1 MQATASLVSS
11 LAPASQRVGILMLD
25 TRFPRPPG
33 DIGHPDSFRRHG
45 IEPLYQVVTGA
56 SARRVVNEA
65 DASLLAPFIE
75 AGWALVNRGAM
86 RIGTSCGFLAR
97 FQHALQSA
105 LPVPVLSSAL
115 LACASA
121 DAPGIL
127 TFHAESLDG
136 DVLAAAMVPPGTP
149 VQGIAEDSGFYQ
161 CIINDDAHM
170 DFEEAERAVVSAALA
185 LVTRDPAVR
194 TIVLECTNLPVYQNA
209 IEAATGRPTV
219 DLVRMLSGLA

>member
-1 MQATASLVSS
+1 
-11 LAPASQRVGILMLD
+11 MLD

-33 DIGHPDSFRRHG
+33 DIGHPESFRRHG

-56 SARRVVNEA
+56 SARRVVEQA

-75 AGWALVNRGAM
+75 AGWALVNRGAT

-97 FQHALQSA
+97 FQHALRSA

-127 TFHAESLDG
+127 TFNAKSLDS
-136 DVLAAAMVPPGTP
+136 DVLAAARVPRGTP

-161 CIINDDAHM
+161 CIINDEGHM
-170 DFEEAERAVVSAALA
+170 DFDEAERVVVSAALA
-185 LVTRDPAVR
+185 LVTRDPAVK
-194 TIVLECTNLPVYQNA
+194 TIVLECTNLPVYQSA
-209 IEAATGRPTV
+209 IEAATVRPTV
-219 DLVRMLSGLA
+219 DLVRMLSGPI

>member
-1 MQATASLVSS
+1 MQATAPPVGS
-11 LAPASQRVGILMLD
+11 LADTWPRVGILMLD

-33 DIGHPDSFRRHG
+33 DIGHPDSFRRRG
-45 IEPLYQVVTGA
+45 IEPLYQVVNGA
-56 SARRVVNEA
+56 SAHRVVRQA

-75 AGWALVNRGAM
+75 AGWALVNRGAT

-127 TFHAESLDG
+127 TFDAESLDS
-136 DVLAAAMVPPGTP
+136 DVLAAAAVPPGTP
-149 VQGIAEDSGFYQ
+149 VQGIGQDSGLYQ
-161 CIINDDAHM
+161 CIINDDEQM

-194 TIVLECTNLPVYQNA
+194 TIVLECTNLPVHQSA

>member
-1 MQATASLVSS
+1 MQAAASTVSS
-11 LAPASQRVGILMLD
+11 LAHTSQRVGILMLD

-33 DIGHPDSFRRHG
+33 DIGHPESFRRYG
-45 IEPLYQVVTGA
+45 CEPLYQVVTGA
-56 SARRVVNEA
+56 SARRVVEQA

-75 AGWALVNRGAM
+75 AGWALVNRGAT

-121 DAPGIL
+121 EAPGIL
-127 TFHAESLDG
+127 TFNAESLDS
-136 DVLAAAMVPPGTP
+136 DVLAAAMVPQGTP
-149 VQGIAEDSGFYQ
+149 VQGIAENSGFYQ
-161 CIINDDAHM
+161 CIINDDEQM
-170 DFEEAERAVVSAALA
+170 DFDEAERVAVSAALA
-185 LVTRDPAVR
+185 LVTRDPAVK
-194 TIVLECTNLPVYQNA
+194 TIVLECTNLPVYQSA

-219 DLVRMLSGLA
+219 DLVRMLSGLI

>member
-1 MQATASLVSS
+1 MQATTSPVGS
-11 LAPASQRVGILMLD
+11 LAHASQRVGILMLD

-56 SARRVVNEA
+56 SARKVVKEA

-75 AGWALVNRGAM
+75 AGWALVNRGAT

-127 TFHAESLDG
+127 TFNAESLDS
-136 DVLAAAMVPPGTP
+136 DVLAAATVPLGTP
-149 VQGIAEDSGFYQ
+149 VQGISEDSGFYQ
-161 CIINDDAHM
+161 CIINDDEHM
-170 DFEEAERAVVSAALA
+170 DFEEAERVVVSAALA

-194 TIVLECTNLPVYQNA
+194 TIVLECTNLPVHQSA

-219 DLVRMLSGLA
+219 DLVRMLSGAI

>member
-1 MQATASLVSS
+1 MPATAPPVGS
-11 LAPASQRVGILMLD
+11 PAHASDRVGILMLD

-33 DIGHPDSFRRHG
+33 DIGHPDSFRRYG
-45 IEPLYQVVTGA
+45 IEPLYQVVPGA
-56 SARRVVNEA
+56 SARRVVKQA
-65 DASLLAPFIE
+65 DTSLLSPFIE
-75 AGWALVNRGAM
+75 AGWALANRGAT

-105 LPVPVLSSAL
+105 LPVSVMSSAL

-127 TFHAESLDG
+127 TFNAESLDD
-136 DVLAAAMVPPGTP
+136 DVLTAAMVPPGTP

-161 CIINDDAHM
+161 CIINDEDHM
-170 DFEEAERAVVSAALA
+170 DFDEAERVVVSAALT
-185 LVTRDPAVR
+185 LVTRHPAVK
-194 TIVLECTNLPVYQNA
+194 TIVLECTNLPVYQSA